1 MPSFADVTAA
11 HVHLTMA
18 EYDELGADAFLEQ
31 YGYGPAR
38 DYLLVHEGRSYDS
51 KAILGVALKHVTGT
65 PATSDEFSGGREG
78 AAKVLTD
85 LGFEV
90 TGPEESTDDAEE
102 SVAEPEAD
110 QWQQA
115 SEVGLEASRAA
126 WAEAA
131 REELIEVAGRYHA
144 VTTSKELAAAV
155 QERSGIRTSQPPHYW
170 IGDVLQRVARACAAK
185 DEPLLSALCVNADGS
200 VGEGYAE
207 AVESITGTKPADLD
221 DHAAIQRLEA
231 HRLYDAADL
240 PSHGGTKALTEQLSA
255 ARSRAR
261 KKFHSEKPANLCP
274 TCQMALPATRIC
286 DNCD

>member
-1 MPSFADVTAA
+1 MPSFDDVTAA

-18 EYDELGADAFLEQ
+18 EYDELGADAFLDR
-31 YGYGPAR
+31 YGYGPFGGDA
-38 DYLLVHEGRSYDS
+38 LVHEDRSYDAT
-51 KAILGVALKHVTGT
+51 AILGAAVKHVTGASAT
-65 PATSDEFSGGREG
+65 PDELSDGPD
-78 AAKVLTD
+78 AAEVLTN

-90 TGPEESTDDAEE
+90 AGPAEDAEDDA
-102 SVAEPEAD
+102 EAD
-110 QWQQA
+110 QWQEA
-115 SEVGLEASRAA
+115 SEVGVEASRAA

-144 VTTSKELAAAV
+144 VMTSKELAAAV

-185 DEPLLSALCVNADGS
+185 DEPLLSSLCVNADGS

-221 DHAAIQRLEA
+221 DHAAVQRLEC
-231 HRLYDAADL
+231 HRRYDAADL
-240 PSHGGTKALTEQLSA
+240 PSHGGTKALTPQLSA

-274 TCQMALPATRIC
+274 TCQMALPATGIC